1 MYQVI
6 GADKFEYGP
15 IDAAPPAVD
24 TTPQPPSARPSR
36 LRRWFVRE
44 EQA

>member
-15 IDAAPPAVD
+15 IDAA
-24 TTPQPPSARPSR
+24 QIHQ
-36 LRRWFVRE
+36 WIRE
-44 EQA
+44 GRITEQTLVKQAAATSGS